1 MIPLDPKV
9 QELLALPAVSQIG
22 MVVRDLQKAVDF
34 HTQTLKIGPF
44 KIFEPLY
51 TDQTYRG
58 KPGNFL
64 SRLAIASIG
73 PIDIEII
80 QPLSGE
86 TVYAEF
92 LKAHGEGLHHVG
104 FVIERLEE
112 RIAALKKIGIEV
124 VQSGKRPGVA
134 WAYIDTESLAGYM
147 IELIER
153 T

>member
-22 MVVRDLQKAVDF
+22 MVMRDLQKAVDF
-34 HTQTLKIGPF
+34 HTQVLKIGPF

-73 PIDIEII
+73 PIDIEFI

-92 LKAHGEGLHHVG
+92 LKAHREGLHHVG
-104 FVIERLEE
+104 FVIERLDE
-112 RIAALKKIGIEV
+112 RIGALKKIGIEV